1 MKINGEDLSSIEKN
15 ANEIEYY
22 KSLNTIFKKNLII
35 IIIVLILLIL
45 FGVISLYKTESEY
58 NLNQKI
64 LNNGQKYEKSMKE
77 KSIVIHLVIYIN

>member
-35 IIIVLILLIL
+35 IIIFLILLIL
-45 FGVISLYKTESEY
+45 FGVISIYKTE
-58 NLNQKI
+58 
-64 LNNGQKYEKSMKE
+64 
-77 KSIVIHLVIYIN
+77 

>member
-58 NLNQKI
+58 NLNQKM
-64 LNNGQKYEKSMKE
+64 LATH
-77 KSIVIHLVIYIN
+77 IVL

>member
-22 KSLNTIFKKNLII
+22 NSLTKIFKKNLII

-45 FGVISLYKTESEY
+45 FGVISLYKTNSEY
-58 NLNQKI
+58 NLNQNFT
-64 LNNGQKYEKSMKE
+64 NNQEQASEFMLDQNRKSYP
-77 KSIVIHLVIYIN
+77 IF